1 MVLVQPNVVLDEGY
15 PVPLPFNT
23 MYDEWDKTKA
33 KYIGDLFQVTMD
45 PQEKQILE
53 EAAAA
58 TAAAAGGEEDPLR
71 RPEGEHALLR
81 PKDARVPRPDALGAA
96 SGAGARRAV
105 PDRVLG
111 DHGPARAR
119 FSRQQAAGPGR
130 RRGPGGRGEARC
142 PVATG
147 EAPLR
152 GLARLARARRRR
164 RRQLFLDAR
173 RRRGRPGRPR
183 REQRE

>member
-58 TAAAAGGEEDPLR
+58 TAAAAGGGGAGGGGLAALAKSKMGGLAAGGLGKFASMAKSAAALTPAGRLASAAGVLRQQGGGLEEDI
-71 RPEGEHALLR
+71 GGATKVAFTAVLL
-81 PKDARVPRPDALGAA
+81 GI
-96 SGAGARRAV
+96 G
-105 PDRVLG
+105 
-111 DHGPARAR
+111 
-119 FSRQQAAGPGR
+119 
-130 RRGPGGRGEARC
+130 
-142 PVATG
+142 
-147 EAPLR
+147 
-152 GLARLARARRRR
+152 GLAGYS
-164 RRQLFLDAR
+164 FYKSSKT
-173 RRRGRPGRPR
+173 
-183 REQRE
+183 

>member
-58 TAAAAGGEEDPLR
+58 ATAAAGGAGGAGGGLAALAKSKMGGLAAGGLGKFASMAKSAAALTPAGRLASATGVLRQQGGGLEEDI
-71 RPEGEHALLR
+71 GGATKVAFTAVLL
-81 PKDARVPRPDALGAA
+81 GI
-96 SGAGARRAV
+96 G
-105 PDRVLG
+105 
-111 DHGPARAR
+111 
-119 FSRQQAAGPGR
+119 
-130 RRGPGGRGEARC
+130 
-142 PVATG
+142 
-147 EAPLR
+147 
-152 GLARLARARRRR
+152 GLAGYSFYKS
-164 RRQLFLDAR
+164 QT
-173 RRRGRPGRPR
+173 
-183 REQRE
+183 